1 MMKEGSTVR
10 KKKRRLHRSRE
21 GKGIES
27 DHKSFYFFIG
37 LVVIALFACVSS
49 EAPRQGVYGIVF
61 LLIGILIALFPPQFS
76 ISKWIPLG
84 AGLFFIASSLSFL
97 PRGMAGTQAWRI
109 HLESLGLDTGNL
121 ITAHPTN
128 SLEVLFIIG
137 TVLITALCAL
147 GHRLTRQRLL
157 KVASFFLLLVTVYA
171 GISMLFKEYQ
181 WEWEWDP
188 NDGFGF
194 FGNRNHMATL
204 IVMGSLIGTG
214 TLSLS
219 IIQKKWFLGI
229 LSAITLGILCW
240 AILGYS
246 ISRAGVLLFTVFQI
260 SWFLLLGK
268 KFLNPKIITSFL
280 VLVILSTILFIISDT
295 KLEKRLNQM
304 VKIEESVPAHIS
316 TTEKESYETVM
327 GLRKFIHADT
337 YSMIMSEPWTGSGP
351 GSFEFVF
358 PQYKKESVKYSTY
371 INNAA
376 VLHPESNWLDLSAEA
391 GPISAIVLALSIIA
405 LLVFSYRKNC
415 KSRSWQLC
423 LACILGILCII
434 VHGLV
439 DVPGQKIGIVLSGT
453 LLLGIT
459 FKPDRK
465 NSRFVPKQ
473 AIFIYQSFAIGIF
486 SLGLFLIYAQWFNE
500 KSILFSDHR
509 SVIQK
514 IDRLYLKSQDSAAS
528 AQVQDQKKHLLS
540 AIALSE
546 DAIRKMPLD
555 PTFHFVRGKLY
566 SQLAEYDSEVR
577 KSFAIASALD
587 PKWTGSPLRQA
598 KAWLFSDTKET
609 KRLWAEA
616 LFRAGKIND
625 ASLRSTWS
633 KILSQAKQNPSQI
646 RSVYKLVLDK
656 NQSHLIK
663 KWMDLASNKILASQ
677 MPLIIESAA
686 LDEDTKRELELH
698 WKKRS
703 PKSKPANKQ

>member
-1 MMKEGSTVR
+1 MKEGSTVR

-49 EAPRQGVYGIVF
+49 GAPRQGFYGIVF
-61 LLIGILIALFPPQFS
+61 LLIGMLIALFPPQFS

-84 AGLFFIASSLSFL
+84 AGLFFLASSLSFL

-109 HLESLGLDTGNL
+109 HLESLGLDTGKL
-121 ITAHPTN
+121 ITAHPAK

-157 KVASFFLLLVTVYA
+157 NVASFFLLLVAVYA
-171 GISMLFKEYQ
+171 AISMLFEDYQ
-181 WEWEWDP
+181 WEWSWDA
-188 NDGFGF
+188 NNNFGF

-204 IVMGSLIGTG
+204 MVIGSLIGTG

-229 LSAITLGILCW
+229 LSAIALGILCW

-246 ISRAGVLLFTVFQI
+246 ISRAGILLFTVFQI

-295 KLEKRLNQM
+295 QLEKRLNQM
-304 VKIEESVPAHIS
+304 VKIEERVPSHIS
-316 TTEKESYETVM
+316 TAEKESYETVI
-327 GLRKFIHADT
+327 GLRKFIYADT

-351 GSFEFVF
+351 GSFEFIF
-358 PQYKKESVKYSTY
+358 PQYKNESVKYNTY
-371 INNAA
+371 INNAE

-486 SLGLFLIYAQWFNE
+486 SMGLCLIYAQWFNE

-514 IDRLYLKSQDSAAS
+514 IDRLYLKSQNSAAS

-587 PKWTGSPLRQA
+587 PQWTGSPLRQA
-598 KAWLFSDTKET
+598 KAWLFIDTKET

-625 ASLRSTWS
+625 AFLRSTWL